1 MQVGAHEAETV
12 NITTYLEEFCH
23 KKGYDSQP
31 VENVLTKQE
40 KELKMKLNE
49 SQQG

>member
-1 MQVGAHEAETV
+1 VQVGAHEAETV

-31 VENVLTKQE
+31 VENVLNKTRKRTKDE
-40 KELKMKLNE
+40 TE
-49 SQQG
+49 